1 MKKYF
6 LILFLFSFVS
16 FSQKNGK
23 VIIKGKNI
31 KAKSGKMYLYEVLG
45 NEGNLLDSAIVKSG
59 NFQFKSRNYVRGFY
73 KLAFNNETNDVEIV
87 VNPKEG
93 GVLDI
98 TFNEYR
104 LSKKYNIQNSK
115 DNIAKKLFNNKKSEI
130 ERNINKTKR
139 DGSKS
144 MEMRKKEVQRLNN
157 EMENFSIKLAKD
169 YPGTYTGM
177 ILSKMKP
184 INETNPD
191 KFFEDIDFTD
201 ESIIRSNLI
210 PNRIQRYMVLHAKYD
225 PKNNKYAFYDAVDF
239 IMDKAKVN
247 EKVAE
252 FCMYNMLDSFYNTAS
267 QANDPMWIEVCNYII
282 DEYFYGDACG
292 EVEVSD
298 LMKERASKFKD
309 LQVGNTPPDFT
320 IKDVHNKS
328 VNLKSTCSKN
338 RYTILVFW
346 ASHCSH
352 CMQELPAL
360 ASWYKTNKNKG
371 VEVVAVALDANKEK
385 WKSTINDNGFNWLN
399 VNQFKIY
406 KSPVCKDY
414 KVKKTPTVFILDK
427 SMKII
432 DKPKDTKKAIS
443 FLNQKIK

>member
-16 FSQKNGK
+16 FAQKNEK
-23 VIIKGKNI
+23 VIIQGKNI

-45 NEGNLLDSAIVKSG
+45 NETKLLDSTIVKSG

-93 GVLDI
+93 GFLDI

-320 IKDVHNKS
+320 IKDVNNKS

-432 DKPKDTKKAIS
+432 DKPKDTQKAIS